1 MARPKRKDKTRTVLR
16 TGELQR
22 SDGSY
27 QYSWTDEN
35 HKRRYVYSKTLEALR
50 IKEEAIEKD
59 KSDGIKAEARYVTL
73 DDLYELWKDLKRG
86 LKNNTFENY
95 KYIYETFVRRQIG
108 SKRVSTFLKSDIKR
122 FYNYL
127 VDERGLKPATVDGVH
142 NILHQIFDMAVDDN
156 YIRNNPTNN
165 VLRELKKAHCFKTE
179 KRRGLTRPEQELF
192 MDYLKNSNTAVYW
205 YPVFAVMLGTGL
217 RVGEVTGLRWCD
229 IDLEDGIIDVN
240 HTLVYYDHR
249 TSEGKKGCYF
259 NVNTPKTEAGNRQ
272 VPMLDFVKEAYSQCV
287 FIEDDGTDYKP
298 TKTFM
303 QMLLNDKFYEMLQ
316 EPVEFGIRRYE
327 RNYKNTYKQTD
338 LVLYQKYTYED
349 VCRLLNWEQNEV
361 PLNIGG
367 YKFDKKTKTFPVF
380 INYDKSE
387 NISDT
392 TKYEDHFIPGS
403 RDRLIAISKSGRTL
417 KSEDV
422 QNFLKAKE
430 RGIQVELFVR
440 KNKDDKISKEFY
452 YLGHMTAS
460 GNTKEFT
467 MVNTEKTAVEIEWIL
482 DVPVREDIY
491 EYIVNS

>member
-217 RVGEVTGLRWCD
+217 RVG
-229 IDLEDGIIDVN
+229 
-240 HTLVYYDHR
+240 
-249 TSEGKKGCYF
+249 
-259 NVNTPKTEAGNRQ
+259 
-272 VPMLDFVKEAYSQCV
+272 
-287 FIEDDGTDYKP
+287 DD
-298 TKTFM
+298 
-303 QMLLNDKFYEMLQ
+303 
-316 EPVEFGIRRYE
+316 
-327 RNYKNTYKQTD
+327 
-338 LVLYQKYTYED
+338 
-349 VCRLLNWEQNEV
+349 
-361 PLNIGG
+361 
-367 YKFDKKTKTFPVF
+367 
-380 INYDKSE
+380 
-387 NISDT
+387 
-392 TKYEDHFIPGS
+392 
-403 RDRLIAISKSGRTL
+403 
-417 KSEDV
+417 
-422 QNFLKAKE
+422 
-430 RGIQVELFVR
+430 
-440 KNKDDKISKEFY
+440 DDKIRLNQRKPSKYKGLSRFGPEKNLQRINKFMKERPTFY
-452 YLGHMTAS
+452 KKLIQMKENFRFYLRCFYCI
-460 GNTKEFT
+460 TKVVILQF
-467 MVNTEKTAVEIEWIL
+467 NSEKQDRI
-482 DVPVREDIY
+482 
-491 EYIVNS
+491 SS

>member
-217 RVGEVTGLRWCD
+217 RVG
-229 IDLEDGIIDVN
+229 
-240 HTLVYYDHR
+240 
-249 TSEGKKGCYF
+249 
-259 NVNTPKTEAGNRQ
+259 
-272 VPMLDFVKEAYSQCV
+272 
-287 FIEDDGTDYKP
+287 DD
-298 TKTFM
+298 
-303 QMLLNDKFYEMLQ
+303 
-316 EPVEFGIRRYE
+316 
-327 RNYKNTYKQTD
+327 
-338 LVLYQKYTYED
+338 
-349 VCRLLNWEQNEV
+349 
-361 PLNIGG
+361 
-367 YKFDKKTKTFPVF
+367 
-380 INYDKSE
+380 
-387 NISDT
+387 
-392 TKYEDHFIPGS
+392 
-403 RDRLIAISKSGRTL
+403 
-417 KSEDV
+417 
-422 QNFLKAKE
+422 
-430 RGIQVELFVR
+430 
-440 KNKDDKISKEFY
+440 DDKIRLNQRKPSKYKGLRRFGPEKNLQRINKFMKERPIFY
-452 YLGHMTAS
+452 KNLIQMKENIRFYLRCFYCI
-460 GNTKEFT
+460 TKVMILQFNSE
-467 MVNTEKTAVEIEWIL
+467 NRTELA
-482 DVPVREDIY
+482 R
-491 EYIVNS
+491 NG

>member
-217 RVGEVTGLRWCD
+217 RVGEAIGIRWDD
-229 IDLEDGIIDVN
+229 IDLENRIIDIN
-240 HTLVYYDHR
+240 HSLTYYQRADDSYKCEFR
-249 TSEGKKGCYF
+249 VSL
-259 NVNTPKTEAGNRQ
+259 PKTEAGNRRIPMMQQ
-272 VPMLDFVKEAYSQCV
+272 VYDVLREEYERQKQEGFCVENVDGMTNFVFTNRFGMPHNPATVNRAIKRIVDTHNSEEEVAAKKE
-287 FIEDDGTDYKP
+287 KR
-298 TKTFM
+298 
-303 QMLLNDKFYEMLQ
+303 
-316 EPVEFGIRRYE
+316 EPVMIPRFSCHIFRHTFASRFCE
-327 RNYKNTYKQTD
+327 
-338 LVLYQKYTYED
+338 
-349 VCRLLNWEQNEV
+349 NET
-361 PLNIGG
+361 NI
-367 YKFDKKTKTFPVF
+367 KV
-380 INYDKSE
+380 
-387 NISDT
+387 
-392 TKYEDHFIPGS
+392 
-403 RDRLIAISKSGRTL
+403 
-417 KSEDV
+417 
-422 QNFLKAKE
+422 
-430 RGIQVELFVR
+430 IQEV
-440 KNKDDKISKEFY
+440 
-452 YLGHMTAS
+452 
-460 GNTKEFT
+460 
-467 MVNTEKTAVEIEWIL
+467 MV
-482 DVPVREDIY
+482 
-491 EYIVNS
+491 